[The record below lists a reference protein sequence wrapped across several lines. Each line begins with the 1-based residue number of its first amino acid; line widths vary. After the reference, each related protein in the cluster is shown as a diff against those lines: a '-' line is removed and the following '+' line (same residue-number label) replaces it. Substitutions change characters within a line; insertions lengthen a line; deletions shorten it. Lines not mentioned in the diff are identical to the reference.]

1 MPDASHVMWGGR
13 FAEPMDPRL
22 DRLNRSLPVDRRLW
36 SEDLETNRAW
46 VHALEG
52 VGVLT
57 AAECREMLR
66 GLDEVGARL
75 EAGAAD
81 GADDEDIHSL
91 VERLLGDVVGP
102 LAGKLHTGRS
112 RNDQVATDLR
122 LWTMRALGRLDHAL
136 VGLGRALVTQAEQG
150 VDVLMPAYTHTQRAQ
165 PVRFAHWALAHVW
178 PLARDRG
185 RLADANRRTAV
196 LPLGS
201 GAIAGSG
208 FPVDR
213 RALAARLGFQDVAP
227 NSMDAVGDRDFAVEA
242 VSAAALAAAHC
253 SRLAED
259 LILFSTT
266 EFGFVALPEP
276 FTTGSSLMP
285 QKRNPDALELAR
297 GATGHVAGRL
307 VGMLTTLK
315 AMPVGYQKDLQENN
329 AALFDAMDRVT
340 AVAEMLAGVVAG
352 LRPLPRRMAAALDAG
367 TRATDLADLLVKAG
381 VPFRDAHGQVGR
393 LVRRAEELG
402 VALDG
407 VPDAEVRAIDARL
420 AAPLAGLGGAEE
432 AVERRTVEGGTA
444 RASVRDQLHRARG
457 AFAS

>member
-46 VHALEG
+46 VHALQG

-57 AAECREMLR
+57 AAAREEMLR
-66 GLDEVGARL
+66 GLDEVAVRL

-81 GADDEDIHSL
+81 GPDDEDIHSL
-91 VERLLGDVVGP
+91 VERLLGEVVGP

-122 LWTMRALGRLDHAL
+122 LWTMRALGRLD
-136 VGLGRALVTQAEQG
+136 RALAGLARALIAQAEQG
-150 VDVLMPAYTHTQRAQ
+150 IDLLMPAYTHTQRAQ
-165 PVRFAHWALAHVW
+165 PVRFAHWVLAHVW

-185 RLADANRRTAV
+185 RLADANRRAAV
-196 LPLGS
+196 LPLGA

-213 RALAARLGFQDVAP
+213 RALAARLGFEDVAP
-227 NSMDAVGDRDFAVEA
+227 NSIDAVGDRDFAVEA
-242 VSAAALAAAHC
+242 VAVAALVAVHC

-259 LILFSTT
+259 LILFSTA

-297 GATGHVAGRL
+297 GASGHVVGRL

-315 AMPVGYQKDLQENN
+315 AMPAGYQKDLQENN
-329 AALFDAMDRVT
+329 AAFFDAMDRVT
-340 AVAEMLAGVVAG
+340 VVAELLDGVVAG
-352 LRPLPRRMAAALDAG
+352 LRPVPQRMAAALDAG

-381 VPFRDAHGQVGR
+381 VPFRDAHGLVGR

-402 VALDG
+402 VGLDA
-407 VPDAEVRAIDARL
+407 VPAAEVRAIDPRIAV
-420 AAPLAGLGGAEE
+420 PLAGLGGAEE
-432 AVERRTVEGGTA
+432 AVERRAVEGGT
-444 RASVRDQLHRARG
+444 SRARVREQLQHARR
-457 AFAS
+457 AFAT